1 MQTAKTIKA
10 VRAYVAE
17 AKRNGKS
24 VGYVATMG
32 FLHEGHMS
40 LVDTARSENDIVIV
54 SVFVNPL
61 QFGPNEDFDAY
72 PRDLFHDTALLESH
86 NCDMLFAPSVE
97 EMYPSESLTYVQV
110 NNLGEGLC
118 GKTRPTH
125 FRGVTT
131 VVSKLLN
138 IVQPSRAYFGQKDGQ
153 QLAIIRRMVN
163 DLNMPVEIVGVP
175 IVREEDG
182 LARSSRNIY
191 LSPEVRPHATILYRT
206 LEWVK
211 REIETGERNA
221 NKLLQEMRTRLSR
234 EPFVTLDYAEI
245 VDLNTLQPISV
256 LDGDFMAAIAAYV
269 GKARLIDNIQIH
281 LSESQSSQ
289 TQYNSI

>member
-1 MQTAKTIKA
+1 MQTAKTIEA
-10 VRAYVAE
+10 VRTYVAE

-24 VGYVATMG
+24 VGYVPTMG

-72 PRDLFHDTALLESH
+72 PRDLIHDAALLESH
-86 NCDMLFAPSVE
+86 DCDMLFAPSAE

-110 NNLGEGLC
+110 SRLGEGLC

-138 IVQPSRAYFGQKDGQ
+138 IVQPNRAYFGEKDGQ

-191 LSPEVRPHATILYRT
+191 LTPEVRPHATILHRT
-206 LEWVK
+206 LDWVK

-256 LDGDFMAAIAAYV
+256 LNGDFMVAIAAYV

-281 LSESQSSQ
+281 LS
-289 TQYNSI
+289 